1 MIETTALSPYL
12 GVEVTGIEDL
22 MSNPGSDLRKDSRP
36 WDVFRAK
43 SPS

>member
-1 MIETTALSPYL
+1 MVETTALSPHL
-12 GVEVTGIEDL
+12 GVEVTGFEDL
-22 MSNPGSDLRKDSRP
+22 MSNPGSDFRKDSRP